1 MFKIRTIVYDPSLI
15 VDSPSYPKV
24 FQVEQQINVKD
35 STENN
40 IDTTPTEVVLFH
52 GVCVV

>member
-24 FQVEQQINVKD
+24 SQVEQQINVKD
-35 STENN
+35 SKEKSK
-40 IDTTPTEVVLFH
+40 DTPPPEIVLFH
-52 GVCVV
+52 GGCVA